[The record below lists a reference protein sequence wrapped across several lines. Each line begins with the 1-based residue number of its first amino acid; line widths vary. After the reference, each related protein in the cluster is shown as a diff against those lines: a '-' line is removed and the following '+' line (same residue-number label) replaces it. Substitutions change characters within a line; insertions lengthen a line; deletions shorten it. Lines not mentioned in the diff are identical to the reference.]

1 MISEIFAIK
10 ILASVW
16 FTWWLGMALILMRDD
31 GHAIT
36 SDLLRMM
43 KHGGLLAFLSSIAI
57 FIIVPISIPFSI
69 AYFINKWIR
78 KR

>member
-1 MISEIFAIK
+1 MISDIFAIK
-10 ILASVW
+10 FLASVW
-16 FTWWLGMALILMRDD
+16 FAWWLGMALILMRDD

-36 SDLLRMM
+36 SDLMRTI

-69 AYFINKWIR
+69 AYFVNKWIR